1 MSHNY
6 NTRKKKESVV
16 SSECL
21 QTLKLISLII
31 LSLKDEI
38 ISLKDTVIKRLQ
50 EENEGLCNKC
60 QILEHMVALIKP
72 SHDAL
77 KQYSRRNIYWFQAF
91 QIVDQ
96 SSQIL
101 LMLKKGKWMTT
112 TELANLILA
121 LKRPLL
127 AWSIG
132 STA

>member
-1 MSHNY
+1 MSHNN

-60 QILEHMVALIKP
+60 Q
-72 SHDAL
+72 
-77 KQYSRRNIYWFQAF
+77 YWNIWWLL
-91 QIVDQ
+91 
-96 SSQIL
+96 SNL
-101 LMLKKGKWMTT
+101 LMM
-112 TELANLILA
+112 
-121 LKRPLL
+121 PL
-127 AWSIG
+127 SNTVGGIFTDFRH
-132 STA
+132 SR